1 MTIQN
6 AGFRE
11 RNNDLDKIFKRRITA
26 KYFLIVDDNYIDKK
40 PYQSFQEMGG
50 KLIILEDI
58 KPPIYMDLNDN
69 RRYSLLASFI
79 FYSNKRIYHA

>member
-50 KLIILEDI
+50 KLIILED
-58 KPPIYMDLNDN
+58 MDLNDN

>member
-1 MTIQN
+1 MMTGKSIFSALIPITIQN

-11 RNNDLDKIFKRRITA
+11 RNNDVDKIFKRRITA

-50 KLIILEDI
+50 
-58 KPPIYMDLNDN
+58 
-69 RRYSLLASFI
+69 
-79 FYSNKRIYHA
+79 